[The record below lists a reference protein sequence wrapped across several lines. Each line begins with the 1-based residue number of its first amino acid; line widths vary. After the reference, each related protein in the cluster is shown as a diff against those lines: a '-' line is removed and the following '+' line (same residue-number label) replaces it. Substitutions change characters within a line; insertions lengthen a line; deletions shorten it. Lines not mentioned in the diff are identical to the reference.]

1 MFACPVFSHRQT
13 TNTYRMPAQ
22 LQLAVFNA
30 PSSVTVKP
38 PSAQLQSAVFNAPSS
53 VKVKPQTRIECRLN
67 YSLLCLLAAISS
79 LNQKHVQLAPS
90 SPSDHKPV
98 QTACCFNSVS
108 SPLSHKHI
116 QHVMPAQIQI
126 AMFAC
131 SVLSHRQTTKTYRLP
146 TQLQLAMFTCTSPLN
161 TNTYRLP
168 EQIQLAVFNV
178 TVKPQTCTN
187 CQLTTCCVSMPRQMS
202 PVKPQTCQLT
212 TCSVSMPRHHRQT
225 TNTYNM
231 ECQLSYKLLC
241 SVPRPQSL
249 LNTNT
254 YRLPAQLQLAVF
266 NAPFVTVKIQTRREC
281 QLTTCCVCLPRHHR

>member
-38 PSAQLQSAVFNAPSS
+38 PSARLQSAVFNAPSS
-53 VKVKPQTRIECRLN
+53 VTVKPQTRIECRLN

-90 SPSDHKPV
+90 SPSNHKPV
-98 QTACCFNSVS
+98 QTACCFSSAS
-108 SPLSHKHI
+108 SPLNHKHV
-116 QHVMPAQIQI
+116 QHGMPAQIQI

-146 TQLQLAMFTCTSPLN
+146 TLLQLAMFTCTSPLN

-168 EQIQLAVFNV
+168 EQLQLAVFSV
-178 TVKPQTCTN
+178 TVKPETCTD
-187 CQLTTCCVSMPRQMS
+187 CQLTTCCVSMPRQLS
-202 PVKPQTCQLT
+202 PSNHKHAQNASFKFAVFQCRVITVKHKHVQHGMPAQLQIAVFSAPSSVTIKHKHVQTAGSVT
-212 TCSVSMPRHHRQT
+212 TCCVQCPICHRQT
-225 TNTYNM
+225 TNT
-231 ECQLSYKLLC
+231 
-241 SVPRPQSL
+241 
-249 LNTNT
+249 
-254 YRLPAQLQLAVF
+254 
-266 NAPFVTVKIQTRREC
+266 
-281 QLTTCCVCLPRHHR
+281 